1 MQRMR
6 AVPWPTS
13 AAAAAATGIVH
24 IGFHK
29 SRKTLALCHN
39 IRKPWLGSR

>member
-13 AAAAAATGIVH
+13 AAAATGIVH

-39 IRKPWLGSR
+39 IRKPRLCSH